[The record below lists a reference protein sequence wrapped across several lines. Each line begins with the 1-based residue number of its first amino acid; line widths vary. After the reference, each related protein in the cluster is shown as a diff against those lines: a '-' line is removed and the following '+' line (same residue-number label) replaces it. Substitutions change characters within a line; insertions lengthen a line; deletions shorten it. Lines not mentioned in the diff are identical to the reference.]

1 MVNLSY
7 DTYCCF
13 CCILAQVVSHTP
25 EDHRMKLQSSHS
37 EEVELRLSQSDDID
51 VRGEVSQESSLVPR
65 PFPPPVFHHL
75 QYVKTEG
82 EGLGERLICVTSVD
96 VRVDV
101 RGTSL

>member
-1 MVNLSY
+1 M
-7 DTYCCF
+7 
-13 CCILAQVVSHTP
+13 SHTP

-51 VRGEVSQESSLVPR
+51 VRGEVSQESSLIPR
-65 PFPPPVFHHL
+65 LFPPPVFHHF
-75 QYVKTEG
+75 QYVKMEG
-82 EGLGERLICVTSVD
+82 EGLGKRLMCVTSVD

>member
-1 MVNLSY
+1 MLF
-7 DTYCCF
+7 F

-51 VRGEVSQESSLVPR
+51 VRGEVSQENSLVPR
-65 PFPPPVFHHL
+65 PFPPP
-75 QYVKTEG
+75 YVKTEE
-82 EGLGERLICVTSVD
+82 EGLGERLVCVTSVD